1 MREILSRILCLHKKK
16 ERNAQQ
22 FRPLRVLGQGGKT
35 TPIRRTAVRETSL
48 SRHNRGSIED
58 TLKPQNTIVQW
69 YTGGLRGP
77 SIVPSPM
84 IMRRF
89 ASDRCCFS
97 KLVLG
102 CILLTPTLAEGL
114 LWTMLSFSL
123 LISFSLILTPFTM
136 LSVEILRI
144 MSDRIT

>member
-102 CILLTPTLAEGL
+102 CILLTPTLAEGHAVIFL
-114 LWTMLSFSL
+114 VDIIFSHSYTVYNVVCWN
-123 LISFSLILTPFTM
+123 I
-136 LSVEILRI
+136 V
-144 MSDRIT
+144 DYVW